1 MPAAIAFC
9 LILGISV
16 DYIIQMPKYKYVIP
30 AMVCLLFI
38 ATAKPDITNE
48 RNVEETVNKV
58 KELDANYNLQNEYRF
73 YAIFNVFE
81 YKLK

>member
-1 MPAAIAFC
+1 
-9 LILGISV
+9 
-16 DYIIQMPKYKYVIP
+16 
-30 AMVCLLFI
+30 MVCLLFI